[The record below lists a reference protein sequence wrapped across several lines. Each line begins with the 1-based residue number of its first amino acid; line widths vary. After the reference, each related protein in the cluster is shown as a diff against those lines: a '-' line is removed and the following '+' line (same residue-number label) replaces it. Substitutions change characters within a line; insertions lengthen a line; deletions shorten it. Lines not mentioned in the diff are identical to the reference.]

1 MTHIRHLAAESVI
14 AGTFGALAMM
24 PIGFLFRLAEM
35 RVGHYGP
42 KFAALYLTMPGP
54 AALFLQHIVIGWLSA
69 VPLVFAPLHN
79 MSTRQAL
86 GLGAAY
92 GVLYYVLVNSLALPL
107 HFGDPLPWNLGV
119 AVVIPS
125 LVVHIA
131 FGAAVAY
138 AAQFWRRRQSGG

>member
-1 MTHIRHLAAESVI
+1 MKHTCTLAAESVI

-24 PIGFLFRLAEM
+24 PVGYFFRALEM

-42 KFAALYLTMPGP
+42 KFAALYLTAPGP
-54 AALFLQHIVIGWLSA
+54 AVLFLQHIVLGWLSA
-69 VPLVFAPLHN
+69 VPLALAPLHN

-92 GVLYYVLVNSLALPL
+92 GVLYYLLVNSIALPL
-107 HFGDPLPWNLGV
+107 YFGDPLPWNLGV

-125 LVVHIA
+125 LVVHVA
-131 FGAAVAY
+131 FGVAVAY
-138 AAQFWRRRQSGG
+138 AARYWRCRQSAA